1 MPVTDIYW
9 KRQKRLRK
17 EYPDVYQYDS
27 LPQGFRVQVVQ
38 MWSEDLCC
46 ITSDQHVFFRL
57 PVQKLRREF
66 AVFRLPPTET
76 HDHLDYQ
83 SELCNF
89 FLNEDN
95 IEKAL
100 SAIELT
106 FIAECVMH
114 PDVPFLN
121 KPELEQ
127 LNQAVE
133 ELNLRFKEH
142 GIGYQFESEQII
154 RVDSEFTHSEIVKP
168 CLKLLSH
175 KRDLLKGAEDE
186 FLTAHKHYR
195 KRENKNAV
203 VWCNKAFESTM
214 KAICVDRNWMSKT
227 KAKNAIAAELVSTCV
242 ENGLVPD
249 YWGKKYTNGI
259 TVLLKHGVPPG
270 RHKHGSH
277 GQGAEITEVEDHLV
291 FLCVEHDWRSNQISL
306 RAGRKSILISV

>member
-1 MPVTDIYW
+1 MTVTDIYW
-9 KRQKRLRK
+9 KRQKRLRN
-17 EYPDVYQYDS
+17 EYPDVFQYDS
-27 LPQGFRVQVVQ
+27 LTEGFRVQVVQ
-38 MWSEDLCC
+38 MWSEDLCR
-46 ITSDQHVFFRL
+46 ITSDTREYFRR
-57 PVQKLRREF
+57 PVTKLRREL
-66 AVFRLPPTET
+66 AEFRLPPTKT
-76 HDHLDYQ
+76 HSSLSYQ
-83 SELCNF
+83 SELCKF
-89 FLNEDN
+89 FLNEKD

-106 FIAECVMH
+106 FVEESVMD
-114 PDVPFLN
+114 PDVPYLTN
-121 KPELEQ
+121 RELDQ

-142 GIGYQFESEQII
+142 GIGYQLESEQII

-227 KAKNAIAAELVSTCV
+227 KAKNAIAAELVSKCV

-249 YWGKKYTNGI
+249 YWEKKYTNGI

-291 FLCVEHDWRSNQISL
+291 SYVLNMTGAAIKFLCEQEESL
-306 RAGRKSILISV
+306 S